1 MTPLTTVAAVINAER
16 IKLTTVQSPLWSTAA
31 VVVLSLGIAVL
42 QAAAAYDPDRL
53 SAPAAAM
60 GVAVFGVPVLM
71 VVAAMTV
78 TGEYRTGMVR
88 TTFLASPGRTLVL
101 VAKAVVAAVFSGSVG
116 AVMVLGSILVA
127 GVDLDA
133 AAWRTTAA
141 VGVYAASAA
150 VLGVGVAVL
159 LRHTAGAVTVLL
171 LWPLLVE
178 PLLGNL
184 PGRGPQIGPY
194 LPFANVFEFL
204 DVQWLFPSYAMHWG
218 PAASLGYFLTVVA
231 AVFVTAVVAVNR
243 RDA

>member
-88 TTFLASPGRTLVL
+88 TTFLASPGRTLV
-101 VAKAVVAAVFSGSVG
+101 
-116 AVMVLGSILVA
+116 
-127 GVDLDA
+127 
-133 AAWRTTAA
+133 R
-141 VGVYAASAA
+141 
-150 VLGVGVAVL
+150 
-159 LRHTAGAVTVLL
+159 
-171 LWPLLVE
+171 
-178 PLLGNL
+178 
-184 PGRGPQIGPY
+184 
-194 LPFANVFEFL
+194 
-204 DVQWLFPSYAMHWG
+204 
-218 PAASLGYFLTVVA
+218 
-231 AVFVTAVVAVNR
+231 
-243 RDA
+243 